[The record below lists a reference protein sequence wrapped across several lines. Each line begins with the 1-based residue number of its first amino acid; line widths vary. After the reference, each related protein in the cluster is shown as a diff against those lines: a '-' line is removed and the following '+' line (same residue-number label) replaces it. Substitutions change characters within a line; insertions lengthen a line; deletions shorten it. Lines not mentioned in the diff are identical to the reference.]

1 MATTPSEFLANMT
14 EDDRSWLDYFALKY
28 TKDEIIAKYI
38 MARREMG
45 KLATRTGNR

>member
-1 MATTPSEFLANMT
+1 MTTTTEEFFDNMT
-14 EDDRSWLDYFALKY
+14 EDDHAWFDYFANKY
-28 TKDEIIAKYI
+28 TKDEMIAKYI